1 MAAGAVLAAVMV
13 PRDEP
18 AAVPAPTAVSTSAE
32 VSASDVPEAVPA
44 KAEQPARPS
53 CETAS
58 AGLTP
63 RQRVAQLLMVGVP
76 AGSVDNA
83 LKLVKDSQVGG
94 LFVHANPTKLLT
106 GGRLVRVRAA
116 ARIPVTVAVDEE
128 GGRVQT
134 VDPLAGPM
142 PGARQMARTMTPE
155 QVEATAADRGRF
167 LSAAG
172 VTMDFAPVVDVTDR
186 PANTVIG
193 DRSFSSDPHTVKRYA
208 SAFASGLS
216 SAGVL
221 PVLKHFPGHGSA
233 NGDTHKTTAVTPP
246 LSRLETVDL
255 VPYSGLADYGPVA
268 VMFGHFAVPGL
279 TGNEPATLSPAAYQL
294 LRDKYDFDGLAVTDD
309 LGAMKAITDRYDLP
323 DAVLRAIT
331 AGADIALWSSG
342 VRTGE
347 VVDRLE
353 KALRTGEL
361 PASRAAEALHRVLAS
376 KSICT
381 S

>member
-18 AAVPAPTAVSTSAE
+18 AAVPAPVSTS
-32 VSASDVPEAVPA
+32 DVPKAVTA
-44 KAEQPARPS
+44 KTEQRPTRTAGKPS
-53 CETAS
+53 CETVS

-63 RQRVAQLLMVGVP
+63 RQRLAQLVMVGVP

-83 LKLVKDSQVGG
+83 VKLVKDSQVGG
-94 LFVHANPTKLLT
+94 LFVHANPTNLLT
-106 GGRLVRVRAA
+106 GGRLVQVRAA
-116 ARIPVTVAVDEE
+116 AQIPVTVAVDEE

-134 VDPLAGPM
+134 VDPLAGAM
-142 PGARQMARTMTPE
+142 PSARQMARTMTPQ
-155 QVEATAADRGRF
+155 QVKTTAADRGRF

-186 PANTVIG
+186 PAHTVIG
-193 DRSFSSDPHTVKRYA
+193 DRSFSADPNTVKRYA

-233 NGDTHKTTAVTPP
+233 DGDTHKTTAVTPP

-255 VPYSGLADYGPVA
+255 VPYSGLSDYGPVA

-279 TGNEPATLSPAAYQL
+279 TGTEPASLSPAAYQL

-361 PASRAAEALHRVLAS
+361 PAGRAAEALHRVLAG
-376 KSICT
+376 KRICT